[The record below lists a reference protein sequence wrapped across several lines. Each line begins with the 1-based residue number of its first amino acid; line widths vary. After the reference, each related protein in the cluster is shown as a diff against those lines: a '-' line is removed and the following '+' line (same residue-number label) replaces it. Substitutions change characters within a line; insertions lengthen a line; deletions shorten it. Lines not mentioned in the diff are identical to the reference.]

1 MNKLMKRL
9 LKIVGGLLL
18 VVVVLLV
25 AALLFI
31 NSIVKQSI
39 NTAAPKLLGVNTHV
53 DVVNIKPLRGIVYI
67 KNLTLANPEGYNK
80 DKFLF
85 AVNEFYVNINMASL
99 FSDTIKI
106 HKILINA
113 PGCTYEVK
121 NGTSNIDALI
131 AKINKREAVQEQK
144 QADSQT
150 PQQPQTKKA
159 GKKVVIDEILL
170 NDTKLAYSS
179 SMTAGTFLTIPI
191 PSIIIKDIGKGK
203 DGTSFG
209 DALSDVFNKILSSI
223 GPAIA
228 GAGDLV
234 GKAMGEGLKGASDL
248 LGSSAKDA
256 TDATKATTDALDAGV
271 KDTTKAV
278 GSALDEVG
286 GLFKSKKK

>member
-9 LKIVGGLLL
+9 LKIVAGLLL

-53 DVVNIKPLRGIVYI
+53 DVVNIKPLRGIVQI
-67 KNLTLANPEGYNK
+67 KNLTLANPEGYTK

-85 AVNEFYVNINMASL
+85 AVTEFYVNIDMASL

-113 PGCTYEVK
+113 PGCTYEIK
-121 NGTSNIDALI
+121 NGISNMDALI
-131 AKINKREAVQEQK
+131 AKINKREAAQQEK
-144 QADSQT
+144 QAEPQT
-150 PQQPQTKKA
+150 PQQPPKKKA
-159 GKKVVIDEILL
+159 GKKVIIDEISL
-170 NDTKLAYSS
+170 NDTKLDYSS

-191 PSIIIKDIGKGK
+191 PSIIIKDIGKGQ

-209 DALSDVFNKILSSI
+209 DALSDVFNKILTSFGS
-223 GPAIA
+223 AIA
-228 GAGDLV
+228 GAGDLA
-234 GKAMGEGLKGASDL
+234 GKAIGDGLKGATDVVKSSSDAVK
-248 LGSSAKDA
+248 SSS
-256 TDATKATTDALDAGV
+256 DALDTGV

-278 GSALDEVG
+278 GSALDEMG

>member
-1 MNKLMKRL
+1 MATVMKRMMKVFL
-9 LKIVGGLLL
+9 GLLL
-18 VVVVLLV
+18 VVLVLLIAV
-25 AALLFI
+25 FFFI
-31 NSIVKQSI
+31 NSIVKGSI

-53 DVVNIKPLRGIVYI
+53 DTVSIRPLRGIVHI

-85 AVNEFYVNINMASL
+85 SVNEFYININMASL

-121 NGTSNIDALI
+121 SGTSNIDALI
-131 AKINKREAVQEQK
+131 AKINKGKDAQQEK
-144 QADSQT
+144 QAESQT
-150 PQQPQTKKA
+150 PQQPQEKKA
-159 GKKVVIDEILL
+159 GKKVIIDEISL

-191 PSIIIKDIGKGK
+191 PSIIIKDIGKGQ

-209 DALSDVFNKILSSI
+209 DALSEVFNKILTSFGS
-223 GPAIA
+223 AIA
-228 GAGDLV
+228 GAGDLA
-234 GKAMGEGLKGASDL
+234 GKAVGEGLKGATDAAKASSDAVKA
-248 LGSSAKDA
+248 SSDAIGTGAKDA
-256 TDATKATTDALDAGV
+256 
-271 KDTTKAV
+271 TKAV

>member
-1 MNKLMKRL
+1 MTTVIKRIMKVFL
-9 LKIVGGLLL
+9 GFIL
-18 VVVVLLV
+18 VVLSLLI
-25 AALLFI
+25 AAFFFI

-53 DVVNIKPLRGIVYI
+53 DTVNIRPLRGIVHI

-121 NGTSNIDALI
+121 SGTSNIDALI
-131 AKINKREAVQEQK
+131 AQLNKGKAAQQEK
-144 QADSQT
+144 QAE
-150 PQQPQTKKA
+150 PQAPQEKKA
-159 GKKVVIDEILL
+159 GKKVIIDEISL

-179 SMTAGTFLTIPI
+179 NMTAGTFLTIPI

-203 DGTSFG
+203 DGTSFA
-209 DALSDVFNKILSSI
+209 DALTDVFNKILTSFGS
-223 GPAIA
+223 AIA
-228 GAGDLV
+228 GAGELA
-234 GKAMGEGLKGASDL
+234 GKAVGEGLKGA
-248 LGSSAKDA
+248 
-256 TDATKATTDALDAGV
+256 TDAAKVSSDAVKASSDALDAGV